1 MPRKIVFSKELECFS
16 VIMKMCICFFSL
28 FALVTRK
35 LLDKSDAH
43 IIIEACIHIIF
54 ASHPFHALTF
64 QLYQYFL
71 FERVQRKEIKQY

>member
-1 MPRKIVFSKELECFS
+1 MPRKIVLSKEPECFS

-43 IIIEACIHIIF
+43 IIIEPAFISYLLLILFMLLHFRYTSI
-54 ASHPFHALTF
+54 S
-64 QLYQYFL
+64 FL
-71 FERVQRKEIKQY
+71 KEYRERK